1 MTDMSINIPI
11 VLGLAA
17 IIMIAVILYVCI
29 RRRLQAIVKDK
40 NESITEELYGYDAG
54 KRQLENEING
64 RTKSHDDINDFV
76 ESKFA
81 DSFITHENEREIK
94 DFFNPLYVELSAL
107 LKRMNIFSIT
117 DEKITDFI
125 YQYEHISN
133 LVKQH
138 MLSRKI
144 ETSKLRRTSLTIS
157 SSILWTCSRE
167 RLSFQRKTIA
177 W

>member
-17 IIMIAVILYVCI
+17 IIMIAVSLYVCI

-94 DFFNPLYVELSAL
+94 S
-107 LKRMNIFSIT
+107 T
-117 DEKITDFI
+117 
-125 YQYEHISN
+125 
-133 LVKQH
+133 
-138 MLSRKI
+138 
-144 ETSKLRRTSLTIS
+144 LRGT
-157 SSILWTCSRE
+157 
-167 RLSFQRKTIA
+167 
-177 W
+177 